1 MERRDFLK
9 AAFGFGLGAVALA
22 SAAKAAP
29 LAVQPLTNG
38 HAPEPDVKAQPAV
51 ADEKDV
57 ARVKAEQVHWRR
69 RHWHHRHWGWHH
81 RHRRR
86 HWRRWHR
93 RHWRRHYRRRYYY
106 Y

>member
-29 LAVQPLTNG
+29 LAVQPLADGQT
-38 HAPEPDVKAQPAV
+38 PQPDVKAQPAV
-51 ADEKDV
+51 ADDNAV
-57 ARVKAEQVHWRR
+57 AQAKVEQVHWRR
-69 RHWHHRHWGWHH
+69 RHWHHRHWGWRH

-86 HWRRWHR
+86 WRRWHR
-93 RHWRRHYRRRYYY
+93 RHWRRHYRRRYFYY
-106 Y
+106 

>member
-9 AAFGFGLGAVALA
+9 AAFGFGLGAVAVA

-29 LAVQPLTNG
+29 LAVQPLTDG
-38 HAPEPDVKAQPAV
+38 PAPQPEVKAQPAV

-57 ARVKAEQVHWRR
+57 AQLKAEQVHWRR
-69 RHWHHRHWGWHH
+69 RHWHPHWGW

-93 RHWRRHYRRRYYY
+93 RHWRRRWRRHHRYYW
-106 Y
+106 

>member
-29 LAVQPLTNG
+29 LAVQPLAG
-38 HAPEPDVKAQPAV
+38 GQAPQPEVKAQPAV
-51 ADEKDV
+51 AHENDV
-57 ARVKAEQVHWRR
+57 AQAKVENVHWRR
-69 RHWHHRHWGWHH
+69 RHWHRRHWGWG
-81 RHRRR
+81 HRRR

-93 RHWRRHYRRRYYY
+93 RHWRRYRRRHYYY